1 MESRTFMK
9 RVSIKDALAGKSFED
24 KVEYLWTYYKW
35 VLLVVAIVVCLISV
49 VATSVRNRNT
59 EILYSGM
66 LVNTDLTEAGTQFLS
81 DDYFAYL
88 GGNEKN
94 QDIVLTSTYFRNSE
108 TSDPE
113 MDSLAVMRLM
123 ASVLAGDMDYAILN
137 DVAYEAYQNQ
147 LVFTELN
154 EVLPEELLEQFAEQ
168 TVYFDDPELGVTYPQ
183 AINITDWAFVRDCV
197 RPNGTVYLTFC
208 NRSGSMAENEK
219 FINYLLSWE

>member
-1 MESRTFMK
+1 
-9 RVSIKDALAGKSFED
+9 
-24 KVEYLWTYYKW
+24 
-35 VLLVVAIVVCLISV
+35 
-49 VATSVRNRNT
+49 
-59 EILYSGM
+59 
-66 LVNTDLTEAGTQFLS
+66 
-81 DDYFAYL
+81 
-88 GGNEKN
+88 
-94 QDIVLTSTYFRNSE
+94 
-108 TSDPE
+108 

-208 NRSGSMAENEK
+208 NRSDSMAENEK